1 MPESACFLKVLLHLP
16 ATHLTS
22 LFYLFDSSFSLKKEI
37 SLVRILH
44 LSTWILSQVFL
55 NLRQFFKSTSQF
67 PCFREACERRLI
79 QSVPKW
85 QQI

>member
-37 SLVRILH
+37 FLVRTLH
-44 LSTWILSQVFL
+44 LFTWILKAKCSLSYDSSF
-55 NLRQFFKSTSQF
+55 NLRHSSLVSGKLAK
-67 PCFREACERRLI
+67 ED
-79 QSVPKW
+79 
-85 QQI
+85 

>member
-37 SLVRILH
+37 FLVRTLH
-44 LSTWILSQVFL
+44 LFTWILRATVCKY
-55 NLRQFFKSTSQF
+55 RPKSTFCGTSPKF
-67 PCFREACERRLI
+67 AFRSFLAH
-79 QSVPKW
+79 Q
-85 QQI
+85 